1 MGNAARKYA
10 GPGPVLRVFLV
21 EDSPIIRE
29 RLEEMLDSI
38 EGARTVGYAA
48 AADEAIRNILDARPD
63 VVVLDIRLAQGSGFD
78 VLRTLHERTPE
89 IDVYMLSNFATEPYR
104 RLAQRLG
111 ATGFFDKS
119 TQFQAV
125 REALARRAAAT
136 MN

>member
-1 MGNAARKYA
+1 M
-10 GPGPVLRVFLV
+10 FLV

-29 RLEEMLDSI
+29 RLEEMLASI
-38 EGARTVGYAA
+38 EGARTVGCAA

-78 VLRTLHERTPE
+78 VLRALRERTPE

-111 ATGFFDKS
+111 ATEFFDKS

-136 MN
+136 LS